1 MTSSLDSM
9 STDDGVGSSIE
20 ITAAATGLRS
30 PTRPASAANAM
41 IGRVTV
47 LLFLNVFNICG
58 NSFTLITIRMTPR
71 LWTKTN
77 YILASMLVSNVM
89 LAVLVIWYTF
99 FILVVYVFSNPC
111 HNNVLITALT
121 PLMKINAHVSIFH
134 LILISVER
142 YIAIVYPLHYETKFT
157 NRTLKWTIS
166 VAWVAGILI
175 GMTYPFWLVNADLR
189 ICTLIPVHY
198 QLVEVFVFYMPVCSV
213 MFICYGK
220 ILVIWW
226 HQRRRVGPTNPSPG
240 SSLQTTTFTSGQM
253 TQRTSKALSSD
264 NTTDQ
269 KNTSLTEPAMTSYAA
284 SAADERQKRKSRLRE
299 FKAVYLTAAIVGTF
313 VVTWIPHIL
322 GRIMASAGVN
332 PVIVNYIGLV
342 GGAVGS
348 SNFAFSWAIYAA
360 VSKSYR
366 RAYRQTL
373 ISIGCCC
380 CKNITLQAADH
391 SLIA

>member
-1 MTSSLDSM
+1 LDSV
-9 STDDGVGSSIE
+9 SPDDSVSSSID
-20 ITAAATGLRS
+20 TTTAATGS
-30 PTRPASAANAM
+30 GGMARPASVANAM

-77 YILASMLVSNVM
+77 YILASMLLSNVIS
-89 LAVLVIWYTF
+89 AVLMIWYTSF
-99 FILVVYVFSNPC
+99 LLVVYVFSNPC

-121 PLMKINAHVSIFH
+121 PLMKITAYVSIFH

-142 YIAIVYPLHYETKFT
+142 YIAIVYPLHYETKFI

-166 VAWVAGILI
+166 IAWVAGILI
-175 GMTYPFWLVNADLR
+175 GMTYPLWLVNADLR
-189 ICTLIPVHY
+189 MCTLIPVHY
-198 QLVEVFVFYMPVCSV
+198 QLVDVFVIYMPVCIV

-226 HQRRRVGPTNPSPG
+226 HQRRRVEPTNPAPG
-240 SSLQTTTFTSGQM
+240 TSLQTTSFASGHPAK
-253 TQRTSKALSSD
+253 RTSKALSSD
-264 NTTDQ
+264 NATDQ
-269 KNTSLTEPAMTSYAA
+269 KNTSLTEPAMTSDVA
-284 SAADERQKRKSRLRE
+284 SAADEHREMKSRRRQ

-313 VVTWIPHIL
+313 VVAWIPHML
-322 GRIMASAGVN
+322 GRILGSAGVN
-332 PVIVNYIGLV
+332 PVIVNYIGV
-342 GGAVGS
+342 FGGAVGA

-373 ISIGCCC
+373 IRIGCCC

>member
-1 MTSSLDSM
+1 
-9 STDDGVGSSIE
+9 
-20 ITAAATGLRS
+20 
-30 PTRPASAANAM
+30 
-41 IGRVTV
+41 
-47 LLFLNVFNICG
+47 
-58 NSFTLITIRMTPR
+58 
-71 LWTKTN
+71 
-77 YILASMLVSNVM
+77 MLVSNVM
-89 LAVLVIWYTF
+89 FAVLMIWYTSF
-99 FILVVYVFSNPC
+99 TLVVYVFSNPC
-111 HNNVLITALT
+111 HYNVLITALT

-142 YIAIVYPLHYETKFT
+142 YIAIVYPLRYETKFT

-175 GMTYPFWLVNADLR
+175 GMTYALWLVNADFR
-189 ICTLIPVHY
+189 ICSLIPVHY
-198 QLVEVFVFYMPVCSV
+198 QLLDVFVIYMPVCIV

-226 HQRRRVGPTNPSPG
+226 HKRNRVEPTNPAPG
-240 SSLQTTTFTSGQM
+240 SSLQTTSFTSGHP
-253 TQRTSKALSSD
+253 TQRSSKTLSSD
-264 NTTDQ
+264 NTIDQ
-269 KNTSLTEPAMTSYAA
+269 KNTSLTEPAMTSDAA
-284 SAADERQKRKSRLRE
+284 SAADERQKRKSRLRQ

-313 VVTWIPHIL
+313 VVAWIPHIL
-322 GRIMASAGVN
+322 GRILGSAGVN

-373 ISIGCCC
+373 IRIGWCC